1 MTAAAELPLQAEVHP
16 FRSRLGA
23 HVLAVD
29 GSRLYDIDT
38 GAAAS
43 LDAALAGDRDLDG
56 VVRAQL
62 RAAGLLAAGT
72 AARRIGPEPLAP
84 PPLQSISLNVAQ
96 ACNMSCGYC
105 YADEGR
111 FGGAARVMDPDTA
124 REIVDRLIAE
134 SAPESTIVVGYMGG
148 EPLLN
153 RRVVHETTR
162 YAAGSARAAG
172 RRARFSITTNAT
184 AVRPEDAELF
194 AAHPF
199 TVAVS
204 VDGNR
209 AQHDGVRS
217 LRGGGSAYDRMRA
230 GLALFERHGRPAHL
244 AARVTVTPRTG
255 PLVPLLDHVLSLGF
269 DEAGFAAV
277 VSSPLPAL
285 AMGPED
291 FGTFLEQMVACGER
305 ALAELRAGRSYPF
318 GNLETAL
325 QEIHR
330 GSHRPYPCGAGAAYL
345 SAGADGELFACHR
358 LVDDE
363 RFAMGSAAGGSDV
376 AARAAHL
383 ARRHVDRQEPCRT
396 CWARYLC
403 GGGCYHEVE
412 RRGRPGCEYIRGW
425 LDFCLRAY
433 VELTH
438 DAPAHLASAPA
449 LAGDPVSSPIA
460 LAH

>member
-1 MTAAAELPLQAEVHP
+1 VIATDLPLHAEVHP
-16 FRSRLGA
+16 FRSGLGA
-23 HVLAVD
+23 HLLSVD
-29 GSRLYDIDT
+29 GSRVYDIDSS
-38 GAAAS
+38 AAAS
-43 LDAALAGDRDLDG
+43 IEAALAGGPG
-56 VVRAQL
+56 VDSAVRAEL
-62 RAAGLLAAGT
+62 HAAGLLVADPAE
-72 AARRIGPEPLAP
+72 RRIGEEPLEP
-84 PPLQSISLNVAQ
+84 PPLQSVSLNVAQ

-111 FGGAARVMDPDTA
+111 FGGDARVMDAGTGRA
-124 REIVDRLIAE
+124 IVDRLIAE
-134 SAPESTIVVGYMGG
+134 SAPGSTIVVGYMGG

-153 RRVVHETTR
+153 RRVVHEITR
-162 YAAGSARAAG
+162 YADEAARAAG

-184 AVRPEDAELF
+184 VLEPEDARLF
-194 AAHPF
+194 TEYPF
-199 TVAVS
+199 TVSVS

-209 AQHDGVRS
+209 ARNDE
-217 LRGGGSAYDRMRA
+217 LRRMRGRGSAYDRMRA
-230 GLALFERHGRPAHL
+230 GLEVFEHHGRPEHL
-244 AARVTVTPRTG
+244 AARITVTPRTG

-269 DEAGFAAV
+269 DEGGFAAV
-277 VSSPLPAL
+277 VSSPLPGL

-291 FGTFLEQMVACGER
+291 FGVFLEQMVACGER
-305 ALAELRAGRSYPF
+305 ALVEIRAGRPYPF

-345 SAGADGELFACHR
+345 SANADGALFACHR

-363 RFAMGSAAGGSDV
+363 GFAMGSAAGGSDV
-376 AARAAHL
+376 AARADHL

-412 RRGRPGCEYIRGW
+412 RRGRPGCDYIRGW

-433 VELTH
+433 VELTR
-438 DAPAHLASAPA
+438 DAPTYVPSAVPSTVE
-449 LAGDPVSSPIA
+449 PVSSPTA
-460 LAH
+460 LT